1 MAWTEFTRPR
11 YERSG
16 GKYASDASDAEWALV
31 APLMPAVRRIGRPR
45 TTNLR
50 EVFDAGPRHRDDRVP
65 VAPCCPMTFRRS
77 RPPVSSAGLVRRSR
91 PPVSMVRRYFYD
103 WRDTGLLQ
111 ELNHQLVA
119 VARQAEGRPP
129 GPSMGPSAGVIDS
142 QSVKTTESGGV
153 RGYDAGK
160 RIKGRKRHIGTDTL
174 GLLVGLAIHGAN
186 VQDRDRAPDLLKSIA
201 TP

>member
-16 GKYASDASDAEWALV
+16 GKYASDATDAEWALV

-45 TTNLR
+45 TTDLR

-65 VAPCCPMTFRRS
+65 VVPCCPMTFRRS
-77 RPPVSSAGLVRRSR
+77 RPPVSMVRRS
-91 PPVSMVRRYFYD
+91 FYD

-129 GPSMGPSAGVIDS
+129 AL
-142 QSVKTTESGGV
+142 
-153 RGYDAGK
+153 RWA
-160 RIKGRKRHIGTDTL
+160 RR
-174 GLLVGLAIHGAN
+174 
-186 VQDRDRAPDLLKSIA
+186 RA
-201 TP
+201 